1 METNYKKT
9 IYKETTENEV
19 DYKKIT
25 YKLEEL
31 NNLPEEPGI
40 YFMKDKEDRLLYVG
54 KSKCLKKRVKSYFLN
69 STNRSR
75 KIERMIK
82 NISHIDIIKTDTE
95 FDALFLECQ
104 NIHRLKP
111 MYNTLLKSYE
121 KYKYICLDEKDH
133 NIIKISNEIEEDGI
147 YFGPYSFKRKLD
159 IIKEIIIKVYRLPI
173 CKSQNKFIRYY
184 LYKFI

>member
-25 YKLEEL
+25 YKLEGL

-54 KSKCLKKRVKSYFLN
+54 KSKCLKKRVKSHFLN

-75 KIERMIK
+75 KNREDDK
-82 NISHIDIIKTDTE
+82 
-95 FDALFLECQ
+95 
-104 NIHRLKP
+104 
-111 MYNTLLKSYE
+111 
-121 KYKYICLDEKDH
+121 KYI
-133 NIIKISNEIEEDGI
+133 S
-147 YFGPYSFKRKLD
+147 Y
-159 IIKEIIIKVYRLPI
+159 
-173 CKSQNKFIRYY
+173 RYY
-184 LYKFI
+184 KNRYRI